1 MAQTA
6 GSQSLKFRDHIYQR
20 MNNSRLVK
28 YHLYYYT
35 TIDSKSQAEKQE
47 IKKTID
53 INMKFGARFDGL
65 EDIRDEKIMQLEQ
78 FKVAYEQAESDA
90 NTIFSHKF
98 IVERAVVADKKD
110 KPKRI
115 IIVLLATLGAFIFM
129 VFALLIND
137 RIRDLKKIA

>member
-1 MAQTA
+1 
-6 GSQSLKFRDHIYQR
+6 
-20 MNNSRLVK
+20 
-28 YHLYYYT
+28 
-35 TIDSKSQAEKQE
+35 
-47 IKKTID
+47 
-53 INMKFGARFDGL
+53 
-65 EDIRDEKIMQLEQ
+65 MQLEQ